1 MKHVARLG
9 ITGEHAEKFY
19 QICFVLVCKRCLAFE
34 ETLIWIWG
42 ISVFQRGVLSSTVSL
57 CFSLLQGQAVGER
70 GFCIRGEDNG
80 LKPCCT
86 GPFLLQT
93 GGTVWIKQIVIGK
106 KKSYICP
113 FVLWAPTSRVCQ
125 LQECLLWYEEQWFQ
139 DTVLQMWN
147 GLLNAMTIAMMLQ
160 IKKALGERRKMRS
173 LNTDQPMADVGGNIN
188 SAGLKL
194 PELPR
199 FLKAKLLLVNVKKR
213 Y

>member
-70 GFCIRGEDNG
+70 GFCVWGEDNG

-106 KKSYICP
+106 KNITFVHLYCEPQLPGYVSFGNAYFGMKSSGFRTQFYKCEM
-113 FVLWAPTSRVCQ
+113 VSWM
-125 LQECLLWYEEQWFQ
+125 QW
-139 DTVLQMWN
+139 L
-147 GLLNAMTIAMMLQ
+147 
-160 IKKALGERRKMRS
+160 
-173 LNTDQPMADVGGNIN
+173 
-188 SAGLKL
+188 
-194 PELPR
+194 
-199 FLKAKLLLVNVKKR
+199 
-213 Y
+213 